1 ELTLEMVTD
10 EERDYLWNEYAA
22 DPRFR
27 INVGIRRRL
36 APLLGGDRRQIEL
49 LNALL
54 LSLPGS
60 PILYYGDEIGMGD
73 DPFLGDRNG
82 VRTPMQWS
90 PDKNGGF
97 SRAPHHRLFMPA
109 IRHGRYSYEF
119 VNVEDAEATPHSLLH
134 FTRRMLA
141 LRKQYARA
149 FGRGT
154 MRVLPLENPAV
165 LAFIREHEG
174 ERVLVLAN
182 LSRFAQSTHLPPD
195 DDLRGLVPVELVSQA
210 AFPAVAE
217 APYPLMLGPYQYY
230 WFALVTEA

>member
-1 ELTLEMVTD
+1 YMSLRRHNRRPLVEMLELTRDIPEGTQWATFLRNHDELTLEMVTD
-10 EERDYLWNEYAA
+10 EERDYMWGEYAA

-49 LNALL
+49 LNVIL

-60 PILYYGDEIGMGD
+60 PVLYYGDEIGMGD

-109 IRHGRYSYEF
+109 IHHGPYAYDF
-119 VNVEDAEATPHSLLH
+119 VNVEDAEADPHSLLH
-134 FTRRMLA
+134 FMRRVLTFRTQHA
-141 LRKQYARA
+141 HV
-149 FGRGT
+149 FGRGSLD
-154 MRVLPLENPAV
+154 VL
-165 LAFIREHEG
+165 
-174 ERVLVLAN
+174 
-182 LSRFAQSTHLPPD
+182 
-195 DDLRGLVPVELVSQA
+195 
-210 AFPAVAE
+210 
-217 APYPLMLGPYQYY
+217 
-230 WFALVTEA
+230 